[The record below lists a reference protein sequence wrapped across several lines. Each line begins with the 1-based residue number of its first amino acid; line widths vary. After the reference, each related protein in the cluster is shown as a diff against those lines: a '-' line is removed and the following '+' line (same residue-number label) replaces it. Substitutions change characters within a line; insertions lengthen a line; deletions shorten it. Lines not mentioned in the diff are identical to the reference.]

1 MGIPNMIPAE
11 QLKIGNRVLLQGKT
25 RHGKNRLNQHGAF
38 WEIKT
43 VGTFRGQPA
52 VSLQSEHKTE
62 GPKDNKGFD
71 SRWVLLQNDPNFLI
85 FW

>member
-1 MGIPNMIPAE
+1 MIPAE

-62 GPKDNKGFD
+62 GPKATKALIVVGFYWKMTQILLCFGNKKG
-71 SRWVLLQNDPNFLI
+71 
-85 FW
+85 

>member
-1 MGIPNMIPAE
+1 MIPAE

-52 VSLQSEHKTE
+52 VSLQSEHK
-62 GPKDNKGFD
+62 GFD
-71 SRWVLLQNDPNFLI
+71 SRWVLLENDPDFVM